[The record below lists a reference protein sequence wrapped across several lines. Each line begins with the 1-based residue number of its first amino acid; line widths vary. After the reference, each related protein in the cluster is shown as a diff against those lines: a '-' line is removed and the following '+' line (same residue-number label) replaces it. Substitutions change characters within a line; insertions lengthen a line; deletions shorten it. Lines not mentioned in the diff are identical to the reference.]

1 MQTIYMYINKI
12 NNKKYIG
19 QTKQFPPEKRWK
31 NGKGYRN
38 CTYLDNAIKKYGWEN
53 FEHIILEQ
61 FEDDQEYANTQ
72 EKYYIQKYE
81 TNNIQKGYNI
91 TEGGTDSISEN
102 ALPAALKWMQEHPD
116 FGKARAQDMLKW
128 QQEHPQEAYEMRL
141 KNIKKATEA
150 RKRKVRCIETGIV
163 YESASEAARQVPG
176 TNQSKICMVC
186 RGQRNICGGF
196 HWEYVIEED

>member
-1 MQTIYMYINKI
+1 MQTIYMHINKI

-31 NGKGYRN
+31 NGKGYKN
-38 CTYLDNAIKKYGWEN
+38 CTYLDNAIKKYGWGN

-61 FEDDQEYANTQ
+61 FEDNQEYANAQ

-91 TEGGTDSISEN
+91 TEGGINSISEN
-102 ALPAALKWMQEHPD
+102 ALPAALKWMQKHPD

-128 QQEHPQEAYEMRL
+128 QKEHPQEAYEMRL

-150 RKRKVRCIETGIV
+150 RKKEVRCIETGII
-163 YESASEAARQVPG
+163 YESATEAARQVPN

-186 RGQRNICGGF
+186 RGQRKTCGGF
-196 HWEYVIEED
+196 HWEYVIKED